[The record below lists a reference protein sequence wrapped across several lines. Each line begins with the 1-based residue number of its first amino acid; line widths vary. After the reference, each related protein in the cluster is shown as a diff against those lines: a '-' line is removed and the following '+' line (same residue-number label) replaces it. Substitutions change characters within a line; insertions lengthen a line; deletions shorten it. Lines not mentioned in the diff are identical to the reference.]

1 MKQLLDDGSVTDNSL
16 ADNVTVDPV
25 VRGFIRDWDA
35 IEDLL
40 HHVLYTGLGWEI
52 GNEGQIL
59 FTDPL
64 CTPKVS
70 QTRLLSLPVHIYS
83 WIPFPVYAYVLFF
96 ARLLFPFYLLE
107 LIRQPFVKWNCH

>member
-1 MKQLLDDGSVTDNSL
+1 MKRLLDDGSDSAL
-16 ADNVTVDPV
+16 DSFTVDPV
-25 VRGFIRDWDA
+25 VRGFVRDWDA

-70 QTRLLSLPVHIYS
+70 PSVFLYTHIRK
-83 WIPFPVYAYVLFF
+83 ADKG
-96 ARLLFPFYLLE
+96 RE
-107 LIRQPFVKWNCH
+107 DK